1 MSMKLLIKSLAICS
15 VLLLGLGGCY
25 ERIKLPVKHT
35 PAASRVYVQFQ
46 VEQTLQQAINNQLQE
61 AMKGITGTPAFSD
74 VGNKMT
80 AMMRSELVQ
89 HKVALPVLD
98 PNQPVDLS
106 LTGTFRA
113 SPTGGIDLEW
123 QLVETK
129 SGALVQAG
137 LYNDLVFT
145 GNVEP
150 FADDVLAKLLKIDV
164 DQYAS
169 GGPSVAP
176 RPAPAVGLP
185 PAPGSGNDGGK
196 AYAVIVGIE
205 NYRENLPAATHA
217 EKDAAAF
224 AEYAKTTLGVPE
236 AHIRVLTGQRAGR
249 ADLSSMIEEW
259 LPRNAREPGGKVYFF
274 FSGHGAP
281 DPETGDAY
289 LVPYDADPAYIKTR
303 GLSVKSLYAS
313 LEALPKQQ
321 AYVFLDACFSGS
333 GDRSVIAA
341 GTRPLVPVKTPES
354 AGGVISL
361 TASAARETTGAAR
374 DAAHGLFTRHLLAGM
389 AGAADANSDGDI
401 TLTELAGHVREKVS
415 SDARL
420 DNREQTPSL
429 LVAKGINPDMLRMV
443 EGLKK

>member
-1 MSMKLLIKSLAICS
+1 MSMKPLMIFS

-25 ERIKLPVKHT
+25 ERIKLPAKHT
-35 PAASRVYVQFQ
+35 PAAARVYVQFQ
-46 VEQTLQQAINNQLQE
+46 VEQTLKDAITSQLQE
-61 AMKGITGTPAFSD
+61 AMKGVTGTPAFAD

-80 AMMRSELVQ
+80 ATMRSELVQ
-89 HKVALPVLD
+89 HRVALPVLD

-113 SPTGGIDLEW
+113 STTGGIDLEW

-176 RPAPAVGLP
+176 RPAPGGGLP
-185 PAPGSGNDGGK
+185 PAPGSGNDGGN

-205 NYRENLPAATHA
+205 AYRENLPAATHA
-217 EKDAAAF
+217 EKDAAVF

-249 ADLSSMIEEW
+249 ADLASMIEEW
-259 LPRNAREPGGKVYFF
+259 LPRNAKQPGGKVYFF

-303 GLSVKSLYAS
+303 GLSVRSLYAS
-313 LEALPKQQ
+313 LEALPNQQ

-374 DAAHGLFTRHLLAGM
+374 DAAHGLFTRHLLAGL
-389 AGAADANSDGDI
+389 AGAADANGDGDI

-443 EGLKK
+443 QGLKK